1 MLRFIAP
8 SILWTILVIILSLS
22 PSSQL
27 GGNEISF
34 EGFDKI
40 AHFVMYSLLTLFW
53 ITGLKRQNKSKN
65 LRAKAFL
72 IVTVSAFVL
81 SLILEL
87 LQEFFVIS
95 RYFEGLDLIAN
106 GFGCIFGVLLFKLV
120 YRTTADKK
128 E

>member
-1 MLRFIAP
+1 M
-8 SILWTILVIILSLS
+8 IILSLS

-27 GGNEISF
+27 ASNEISF
-34 EGFDKI
+34 EGIDKI

-53 ITGLKRQNKSKN
+53 ITGLKRQNKSKK

-120 YRTTADKK
+120 YRTSADKK

>member
-27 GGNEISF
+27 ASNEISF
-34 EGFDKI
+34 EGIDKI

-53 ITGLKRQNKSKN
+53 ITGLKRQNKSKK

-120 YRTTADKK
+120 YRTSADKK